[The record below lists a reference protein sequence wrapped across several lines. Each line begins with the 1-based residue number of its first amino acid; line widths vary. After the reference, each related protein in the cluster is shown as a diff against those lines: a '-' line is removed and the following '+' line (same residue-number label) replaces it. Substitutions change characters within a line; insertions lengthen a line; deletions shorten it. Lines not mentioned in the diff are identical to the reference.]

1 MKKTKIPVCR
11 PDETYIYIL
20 YWTATVSPRCPLR
33 EVRDKSNIWT
43 ISRAGYLS
51 DGLIEKLGVFF
62 SQIFDQCNMAGPMM
76 YYYSDTVNSKS

>member
-1 MKKTKIPVCR
+1 MNVKQKYQYVDQMKH
-11 PDETYIYIL
+11 IYIL

-51 DGLIEKLGVFF
+51 DGLIEKLGVF
-62 SQIFDQCNMAGPMM
+62 SLKYLIDVIWRDQ
-76 YYYSDTVNSKS
+76 